1 VVVATTDP
9 YRVLGADR
17 TWSLAEIERH
27 YREHIREVHPDR
39 HVHEGPDAVALAD
52 QRTRELN
59 EAMAQIRERHGSFAV
74 PGTGGGAGPTTPG
87 ANRGGWMGTGTNPS
101 EAWARGDGGTD
112 FGISFGWGAPE
123 QERER
128 THSSVP
134 QPCPKCG
141 QEFTSRDD
149 FATHVYMVHQTT
161 PAKLAGARSGGRRRR
176 RGKGP
181 QLLAALEWLGFVLSV
196 AGVFL
201 VLAWRASM
209 PPAEAGKLTPVLVVV
224 AIAGVTLAGRL
235 LYNRFF
241 EDKNENRRVKF

>member
-1 VVVATTDP
+1 M
-9 YRVLGADR
+9 AD
-17 TWSLAEIERH
+17 IEQH
-27 YREHIREVHPDR
+27 YRDQVREAHPDR
-39 HVHEGPDAVALAD
+39 HVHEGPEGVELAD
-52 QRTRELN
+52 RRTRELN
-59 EAMAQIRERHGSFAV
+59 EAMAQIRARHGSFAV
-74 PGTGGGAGPTTPG
+74 PGTGPVAGPATGAGAGPATPG

-101 EAWARGDGGTD
+101 EAWARGDDGTD

-128 THSSVP
+128 THASRP

-149 FATHVYMVHQTT
+149 FTTHIYMVHHTT
-161 PAKLAGARSGGRRRR
+161 PAKLAGARSRRRR

-181 QLLAALEWLGFVLSV
+181 QLLAVLEWLGFVLCA
-196 AGVFL
+196 AGVFV
-201 VLAWRASM
+201 VLAWRAGM
-209 PPAEAGKLTPVLVVV
+209 PPAEAGKLTPVLAVV
-224 AIAGVTLAGRL
+224 AIAGVALAGRL